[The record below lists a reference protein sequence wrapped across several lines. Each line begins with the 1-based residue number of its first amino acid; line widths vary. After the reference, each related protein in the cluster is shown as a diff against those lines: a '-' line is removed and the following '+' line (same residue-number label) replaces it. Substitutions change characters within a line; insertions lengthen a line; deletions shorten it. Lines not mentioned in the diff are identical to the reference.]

1 MTFPHPWR
9 YALGADGTE
18 LGHWQGDSAPL
29 LAAHFHA
36 QLQCTFVLSGSR
48 LFAVGERT
56 ILVSAGECLLIPA
69 QLPHRSLPHGHAGTA
84 CLNTYLDVEGP
95 AEAVAMAGTPET
107 VSRLA
112 ERAGV
117 SREAFTRSF
126 ARRTGLPPAAYRIV
140 HRLNE
145 GRMLLRHGASVADV
159 AFALGF
165 ADQSHFGR
173 LFKRRFGTT
182 PGAYSRGLRSS
193 QTF

>member
-1 MTFPHPWR
+1 MTAPDPWR
-9 YALGADGTE
+9 YELDADDVE
-18 LGHWQGDSAPL
+18 LGRWQGDSAPS
-29 LAAHFHA
+29 LATHFHA

-48 LFAVGERT
+48 LFGVGDCA

-69 QLPHRSLPHGHAGTA
+69 GLPHRSLPHVHEGTA

-95 AEAVAMAGTPET
+95 ARAVAMAGTPET

-140 HRLNE
+140 HRLNQ
-145 GRMLLRHGASVADV
+145 GRMLLRHGATVADV
-159 AFALGF
+159 AFELGF

-182 PGAYSRGLRSS
+182 PGAYSRGLRAS

>member
-1 MTFPHPWR
+1 MAVTNPWR
-9 YALGADGTE
+9 YALDADAVE
-18 LGHWQGDSAPL
+18 VGHWQGDSAPA

-36 QLQCTFVLSGSR
+36 QAQCTLVLRGSR
-48 LFAVGERT
+48 LFGIGDRA

-69 QLPHRSLPHGHAGTA
+69 GLPHRSLAHVDPGTA
-84 CLNTYLDVEGP
+84 CLNVYLEVEGP
-95 AEAVAMAGTPET
+95 VQASALAGTPET
-107 VSRLA
+107 VARLA

-126 ARRTGLPPAAYRIV
+126 ARRTGLPPAAYRTV
-140 HRLNE
+140 HRLNK

-173 LFKRRFGTT
+173 LFKQRFGTT
-182 PGAYSRGLRSS
+182 PGAYSRGLRAS